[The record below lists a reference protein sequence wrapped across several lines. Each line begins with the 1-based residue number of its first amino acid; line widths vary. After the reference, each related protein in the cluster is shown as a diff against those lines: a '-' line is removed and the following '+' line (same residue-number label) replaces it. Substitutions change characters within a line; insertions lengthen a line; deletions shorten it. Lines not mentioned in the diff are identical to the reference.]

1 MAIVIAD
8 ESNPFEMSVAME
20 VFGLRRPEL
29 TYQPYDV
36 VVCSERP
43 LTKLRDGLCTMKVD
57 TRLDAAL
64 SCDTIIVP
72 NRPDPLVAQ
81 SAAVLDLVRTANRRR
96 KRLIGFCTG
105 AFTLAAA
112 GTVNDKSVTL
122 HWRWVEEFQ
131 RQYPTARV
139 VPDSI
144 YVVDGRILTAAG
156 SASALDLCL
165 HVVREDHG
173 SQVAATMSR
182 RLVYGLHRAGGQR
195 QFVEDPVVNLS
206 STDHL
211 QTALELIASDVA
223 AAHTVASMAA
233 QASMGISTFHR
244 HMRTKVGVSPMGWLN
259 RQRVSTARRLLEG
272 TDLSVDEIAERTGLG
287 TSANLRLHFRREL
300 AMSPTRYRASHR
312 T

>member
-1 MAIVIAD
+1 
-8 ESNPFEMSVAME
+8 MSVAME

-131 RQYPTARV
+131 RQYPTARRA
-139 VPDSI
+139 PGLI
-144 YVVDGRILTAAG
+144 YVVDGRRRRRPAARRARPLPARR
-156 SASALDLCL
+156 S
-165 HVVREDHG
+165 REDHG
-173 SQVAATMSR
+173 SQVAALRAVGWSTGSIAQAVNASLSR
-182 RLVYGLHRAGGQR
+182 I
-195 QFVEDPVVNLS
+195 PS
-206 STDHL
+206 ST
-211 QTALELIASDVA
+211 
-223 AAHTVASMAA
+223 
-233 QASMGISTFHR
+233 
-244 HMRTKVGVSPMGWLN
+244 SPPP
-259 RQRVSTARRLLEG
+259 
-272 TDLSVDEIAERTGLG
+272 I
-287 TSANLRLHFRREL
+287 TSKPRSN
-300 AMSPTRYRASHR
+300 
-312 T
+312 